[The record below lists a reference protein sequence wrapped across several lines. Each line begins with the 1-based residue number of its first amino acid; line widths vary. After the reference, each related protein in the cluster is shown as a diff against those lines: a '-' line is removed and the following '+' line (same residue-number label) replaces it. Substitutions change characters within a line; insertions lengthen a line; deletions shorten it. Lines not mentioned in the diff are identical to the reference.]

1 MRVLRIL
8 TSDTLACGCFV
19 GVYELYNGETI
30 ALVDAAADTCAS
42 HRAGQ
47 PVDLT
52 AMAELEPEE
61 QSQPSAKL

>member
-8 TSDTLACGCFV
+8 NSDTLACGCFV

-30 ALVDAAADTCAS
+30 ALVDAPAETCAS
-42 HRAGQ
+42 HRTGQ
-47 PVDLT
+47 QVNLAT
-52 AMAELEPEE
+52 TAELEDEA